1 MAHDVNTKTEL
12 RRLYL
17 FERLSLEVAAAQV
30 GVSLPTARRWKQQAA
45 EFGDDWDK
53 LRAAHTLAGT
63 DLEDV
68 ARQLLTDLVLQFK
81 ATMEALQVAEIGAA
95 ERVQLLTSLSDSYN
109 KAISANKKLMPE
121 TSKLAVALQVVEM
134 LAAYLKQHKP
144 DLLMDFMQILEPFGK
159 TLEKELK

>member
-1 MAHDVNTKTEL
+1 MAHDVNTKAEL
-12 RRLYL
+12 RRLYV
-17 FERLSLEVAAAQV
+17 FERLSLDVAAAQV
-30 GVSLPTARRWKQQAA
+30 GVSLPTARRWKQQAQ

-81 ATMEALQVAEIGAA
+81 ATMEALQEAEIGAA

-159 TLEKELK
+159 FLEKELK

>member
-81 ATMEALQVAEIGAA
+81 ATMEALQEAEIGAA

>member
-159 TLEKELK
+159 TLEKELR

>member
-1 MAHDVNTKTEL
+1 MAHDGQTKEQL
-12 RRLYL
+12 RRLYV
-17 FERLSLEVAAAQV
+17 FERLSLEKAAVQI

-159 TLEKELK
+159 TLEKELR

>member
-159 TLEKELK
+159 ALEKELK

>member
-17 FERLSLEVAAAQV
+17 FERLSLEVAAAQA

-159 TLEKELK
+159 TLEKELR

>member
-30 GVSLPTARRWKQQAA
+30 GVSLPTARRWKQQAQ

>member
-30 GVSLPTARRWKQQAA
+30 GVSLPSARRWKQQAA

-109 KAISANKKLMPE
+109 KAISANKKLMSE

-159 TLEKELK
+159 ALEKELK

>member
-17 FERLSLEVAAAQV
+17 FERLSLDVAAAQV

-81 ATMEALQVAEIGAA
+81 ATMEALQEAEIGAA